1 MSPVRLGLVIRH
13 DADVTDVT
21 VAAVPATDP
30 GTLAAWR
37 ALQAD
42 GAVGSPF
49 LSWQWA
55 EAVAAVPEVAAAVKV
70 LRVDASGRTLGLF
83 PVERW
88 SGDAGVR
95 VLGAVGRNWMGADH
109 LDVVAVPA
117 QRTTVADAVA
127 TFVLRDRSWDLLNLE
142 GLVRDGALAAALER
156 RRPRTIRRLPDRDVV
171 CPFVDLDA
179 RDTQLL
185 MPSRNLRK
193 QVFRGLRV
201 AEESGGGLALATS
214 AGEVAAAL
222 PALMDLHQR
231 RFNDR
236 SEVFRTDARRRFHL
250 EAGRRLAEHGMAR
263 VYRLRLG
270 DEDAALLYALQLED
284 RVYAYT
290 LGTSLDVGASPGR
303 TLYGQMVLS
312 AAAEGVAE
320 LDLLRGEHAFK
331 LRFANGSRTDLHLR
345 LLRPSPRSALM
356 VAMRAAARLRRGGAT
371 AEPPA
376 GEVED

>member
-1 MSPVRLGLVIRH
+1 M
-13 DADVTDVT
+13 TDVT

-30 GTLAAWR
+30 GMLAAWR

-55 EAVAAVPEVAAAVKV
+55 EAVAAVPEIAAAVQV
-70 LRVDASGRTLGLF
+70 LRVDAGGRTLGLF
-83 PVERW
+83 PVDRW
-88 SGDAGVR
+88 SGGAGVR
-95 VLGAVGRNWMGADH
+95 VLGAVGQNWMGADH
-109 LDVVAVPA
+109 LDVVAVPG
-117 QRTTVADAVA
+117 QETTVAEAVA
-127 TFVLRDRSWDLLNLE
+127 AFVFRDRSWDLLDLE
-142 GLVRDGALAAALER
+142 GLVRQGALAAALER
-156 RRPRTIRRLPDRDVV
+156 RRPRTTRRLPDRGVV

-201 AEESGGGLALATS
+201 AEESGGGLVLATS

-231 RFNDR
+231 RFGNR

-345 LLRPSPRSALM
+345 LLRPSPRAALM
-356 VAMRAAARLRRGGAT
+356 VAMRAAARLRRERAT
-371 AEPPA
+371 AQPPSDD
-376 GEVED
+376 VED